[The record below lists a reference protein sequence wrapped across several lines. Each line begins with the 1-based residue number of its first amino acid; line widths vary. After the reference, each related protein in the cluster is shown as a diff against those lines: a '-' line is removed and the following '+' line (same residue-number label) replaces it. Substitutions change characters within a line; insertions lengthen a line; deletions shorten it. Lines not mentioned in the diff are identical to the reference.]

1 MSDKE
6 RERDLMRRR
15 LMSLGNPGQGPA
27 ALGFGAWK
35 IVMAEGAVGRH
46 RQAVTDTPG
55 KHRMFDGPLLQVIKD
70 LIAGD
75 MFARRSRNAAS
86 LLEIIGVEVADPPA

>member
-1 MSDKE
+1 MPDKE
-6 RERDLMRRR
+6 RERDLTRRR
-15 LMSLGNPGQGPA
+15 LMSLGNPGQDPA

-46 RQAVTDTPG
+46 RHALTDAPG
-55 KHRMFDGPLLQVIKD
+55 KHCMFNGPLLQVIKD

-75 MFARRSRNAAS
+75 LFAR
-86 LLEIIGVEVADPPA
+86 LPAIP